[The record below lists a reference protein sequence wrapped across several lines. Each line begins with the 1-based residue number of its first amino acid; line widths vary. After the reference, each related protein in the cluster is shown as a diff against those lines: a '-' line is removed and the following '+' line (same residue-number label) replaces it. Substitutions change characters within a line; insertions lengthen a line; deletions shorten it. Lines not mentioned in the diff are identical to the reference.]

1 MSAVLISVTQTHFE
15 HAYNEKTGKRTS
27 TQPGGRE
34 PKPLTS
40 CDLARTASCGQHRV
54 TAAQNITSHRACS
67 LAGHSSSASLI
78 GKLLPRKRLLP

>member
-1 MSAVLISVTQTHFE
+1 MSAVVISVTQTHFE

-27 TQPGGRE
+27 MQPGGR

-40 CDLARTASCGQHRV
+40 CDLARTASRGQHRV